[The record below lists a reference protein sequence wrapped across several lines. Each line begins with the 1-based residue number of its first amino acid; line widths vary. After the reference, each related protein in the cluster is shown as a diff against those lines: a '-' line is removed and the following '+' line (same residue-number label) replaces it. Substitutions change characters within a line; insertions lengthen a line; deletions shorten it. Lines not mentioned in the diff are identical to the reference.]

1 MMTKIASIMLLIGG
15 IASGQNVA
23 SVNRDRTFYPENYG
37 AKAGDSLNDKAG
49 IQAAVDAAYTA
60 GGGVVQLSM
69 GIYNVEPLATKKG
82 IMLRTGVTLRG
93 VGSGSVI
100 KGITSTSSDLFC
112 VIANYAYDTAT
123 TDYSAEI
130 PIIENLQ
137 VTVDATSGGNAS
149 NCHSLIGVGHAPSAE
164 IRRVTFNG
172 CYYHGVEFNRCG
184 SASGRLLIEDC
195 RFTGSW
201 NQSMPLELD
210 GGGALAYVSTTPRT
224 KMVRNVVVN
233 RCRFEA
239 RPTTDSPSSGTCAL
253 LTHNA
258 ADILENCKFQ
268 DCYFAGL
275 NSDTYTATCPLVA
288 LDVSLSIVRNLSFDG
303 CVFDGYNRSN
313 NYCIY
318 AVVDGSAENLDGLT
332 VQNCRFTGRW
342 THGILVG
349 AGTTDT
355 TATQHNT
362 RRGIRI
368 ENNVFTPTMAVS
380 SYQDGLATAGASGTL
395 TDSTQAWTTN
405 FFANSTVSIV
415 SGTGVGQTKT
425 ISSNTGTVLT
435 VSGTFSP
442 APDSTSY
449 YRIDRQY
456 GAAVTTGSLTGTPTT
471 TALSDSTR
479 QWVAN
484 ELNGFYLTMTSGTQ
498 NGQSRQITANTTT
511 GVTVSAFASAPAAAD
526 TYRIDATTKHTAVH
540 AVACQDVV
548 INGNRFTY
556 PYDSTGIATPGL
568 QSGIITGTC
577 RAVTVNANVFQY
589 LHTASQLA
597 APTGGNWVPITADL
611 TKLETNTLQSS
622 YTAIGNTLEC
632 TSNGVW
638 NFFYEPTNSDSRTAA
653 WTYVTGLVTANTLLA
668 GTVSSGVVG
677 YWQRHDLS
685 SPPNSQAQSFPT
697 ISSASTIN
705 PTTPAFFVDG
715 GVTIN
720 TITAQ
725 VAGGATGSN
734 GLGNQITIIPAAGST
749 WVTGTSGNIAIAST
763 AVVSKAL
770 IMTYNPQT
778 AKWYPSY

>member
-1 MMTKIASIMLLIGG
+1 MKKLLTILLMAVSVARAQVPIRGTFTTNITNIQSNGTSASDT
-15 IASGQNVA
+15 AAV
-23 SVNRDRTFYPENYG
+23 
-37 AKAGDSLNDKAG
+37 
-49 IQAAVDAAYTA
+49 QAAVDSIYTA
-60 GGGVVQLSM
+60 GGGIVQL
-69 GIYNVEPLATKKG
+69 GAGTYDIVPAAGKG
-82 IMLRTGVTLRG
+82 IMLKSGVTLKG
-93 VGSGSVI
+93 VGPATI
-100 KGITSTSSDLFC
+100 LKGITVGSDTAFC
-112 VIANYAYDTAT
+112 VVANYAYDTAT
-123 TDYSAEI
+123 TDYSAHSIKVED
-130 PIIENLQ
+130 LSL
-137 VTVDATSGGNAS
+137 TVDATSGGSAS
-149 NCHSLIGVGHAPSAE
+149 NCHSLIGVGHAPSSE

-172 CYYHGVEFNRCG
+172 CYYHGLEFNRCG
-184 SASGRLLIEDC
+184 AVNGLMLVEDC
-195 RFTGSW
+195 VFTGSY

-210 GGGALAYVSTTPRT
+210 GGGALGLVSATPRT
-224 KMVRNVVVN
+224 KTVRNVLVN
-233 RCRFEA
+233 RCRFER
-239 RPTTDSPSSGTCAL
+239 RPSTDTPASGTCAL

-258 ADILENCKFQ
+258 ADILERCKFQ
-268 DCYFAGL
+268 DCYFSGL
-275 NSDTYTATCPLVA
+275 NSDTYTATCPLVC
-288 LDVSLSIVRNLSFDG
+288 VSDASFSMARNLAFDG
-303 CVFDGYNRSN
+303 CVFEGFNRAN
-313 NYCIY
+313 NYGLY
-318 AVVDGSAENLDGLT
+318 AVADASAENIDGFT
-332 VQNCRFTGRW
+332 VRNCQFVGRW

-355 TATQHNT
+355 TATLHNT

-368 ENNVFTPTMAVS
+368 ENNVFVPTMAVS

-415 SGTGVGQTKT
+415 NGTGVGQTKT
-425 ISSNTGTVLT
+425 ITSNTGTVLT
-435 VSGTFSP
+435 ISGTFSP
-442 APDSTSY
+442 VPDATSY

-456 GAAVTTGSLTGTPTT
+456 GAGVTTGALTGTPTT
-471 TALSDSTR
+471 TSLSDSTR

-511 GVTVSAFASAPAAAD
+511 ALTVSAFASAPAAAD
-526 TYRIDATTKHTAVH
+526 TYRIDATTRHTAVH

-568 QSGIITGTC
+568 QSAIITGTC
-577 RAVTVNANVFQY
+577 RTVTVNSNVLQY

-597 APTGGNWVPITADL
+597 APTGGNWVPVTADL

-653 WTYVTGLVTANTLLA
+653 WTYVTGLVTGNTLLA
-668 GTVSSGVVG
+668 GTTSSGVVG

-685 SPPNSQAQSFPT
+685 SPPRSQAQSFPT
-697 ISSASTIN
+697 VASATTIA
-705 PTTPAFFVDG
+705 PVTPVFFVSG
-715 GVTIN
+715 STTIQ

-734 GLGNQITIIPAAGST
+734 GLGNQITIIPASGAT

-770 IMTYNPQT
+770 IMTYDPQT